1 MSQIKNPL
9 TVIELVHAHLETAFS
24 RELEHI
30 RSFGDDRY
38 TAARALGFELAY
50 LFGVT
55 EGSYGLDS
63 DVINE
68 RFEKTLGALS

>member
-1 MSQIKNPL
+1 MSAIKNPL
-9 TVIELVHAHLETAFS
+9 TVISLVHAHLETAFS

-30 RSFGDDRY
+30 TEFGDARY

-50 LFGVT
+50 LNGVS
-55 EGSYGLDS
+55 EGEFGLDS

-68 RFEKTLGALS
+68 RFRQHPAVGA